1 VKRYRALLSWIVI
14 AVTVPLLVML
24 ALNQFQWLQELQ
36 KREQK
41 RIQYSMITSAQALT
55 ERLQEEILFLPSLL
69 HFREE
74 DRNAISAVLAE
85 RYQFWTYY
93 ALSPSMI
100 KAIYLVDKST
110 NATMIWNG
118 DAFIASS
125 KEKAELDDYRNDVLE
140 VKTPVFLGRDSRFN
154 FICVFD
160 RQIIIDEVIP
170 AIAQQTLDSTDIYA
184 YRIIDTMTQ
193 DVIYGSESPFASP
206 DLEVPLLENLRVPL
220 FRDAPNTMVFPG
232 DDIGSFDFIKERS
245 KIDPDAPKDALD
257 TRAFR
262 SFILQ
267 IANQDGS
274 LVLLSRK
281 ATVQNALL
289 SFGVVV
295 ILGLL
300 MIALAEASRRSA
312 SLAKSQ
318 QEFIATITHELKTPL
333 AVISSAAQNLADGLI
348 KDQKKAEQY
357 GTMIRKEASRLGVS
371 IEHFLLYSNTASL
384 SRMKPVLCD
393 VSELVETS
401 LKFTEEDR
409 TRLQFRTEVIIPDEP
424 LFVLGDR
431 IALESVFQNLAH
443 NIIRHASSGKY
454 MGIIVSAETANKN
467 KERSVVIKIRD
478 RGPGIPSK
486 EQKSIFEPFVRGA
499 AAIAGQIPGNGIGLN
514 LVKRIVTL
522 NGGTIS
528 LESKTDAGSTFTVS
542 LPESKGGT
550 DAEQDIDD

>member
-1 VKRYRALLSWIVI
+1 MKRYRALLSWIVI

-118 DAFIASS
+118 EAFIASS
-125 KEKAELDDYRNDVLE
+125 KEEAELDDYRNDVLE

-220 FRDAPNTMVFPG
+220 YRDAPNAMVFPG

-467 KERSVVIKIRD
+467 NERSVVIKFRD